1 MRIAVAITCA
11 ASALA
16 WSSFSAEAGSRHRH
30 HHQRHAIT
38 APAATDSAEAVDAM
52 ASASANGQPQAESQT
67 MMAFA
72 PMAADVINEQA
83 KTPIEGRS
91 LKALVA
97 RHAQA
102 NGLPV
107 ALADAIVMIE
117 SRYNPRVAHRGAMGL
132 MQIKTQTARG
142 VGFAGSAS
150 ALLDPDTNLKFGMRY
165 LAAAYRASN
174 GNVCATIMRY
184 QSGARA
190 TRISAANRAYCAH
203 AQRLMRGA

>member
-1 MRIAVAITCA
+1 MRTAIAITCA
-11 ASALA
+11 VSALA
-16 WSSFSAEAGSRHRH
+16 WSSFSAEAGGRHRH
-30 HHQRHAIT
+30 HHHR
-38 APAATDSAEAVDAM
+38 AAVAEAVAVDA
-52 ASASANGQPQAESQT
+52 AEAVPEVATAESGIVPAVAQT

-72 PMAADVINEQA
+72 PADADLSGDRPRIAVHGSA
-83 KTPIEGRS
+83 

-97 RHAQA
+97 QHAAA

-142 VGFAGSAS
+142 VGFAGPAA
-150 ALLDPDTNLKFGMRY
+150 ALLDPDTNLRFGMRY

-174 GNVCATIMRY
+174 GNVCATVMRY
-184 QSGARA
+184 QSGTRA
-190 TRISAANRAYCAH
+190 TRISAANRVYCAH